1 MNAIA
6 LISAL
11 GAWPCWRLVL
21 KLLLCLAIFIAG
33 FVLGQRHIQQAWN
46 AERLHQQAESL
57 KQSLQAA
64 QIQTQ
69 QERINQKI
77 SIDYETQKSKLARRP
92 PVLRDGALSLC
103 IPPSNAAGPMPAV
116 AQFAPSPYA
125 TPANAVPD
133 PARDAG
139 PISCDQLA
147 RDASDTTL
155 MVLSFQRWYAE
166 QAKAQAT
173 AQTVVPEP

>member
-21 KLLLCLAIFIAG
+21 KLLLCLAIFTAG
-33 FVLGQRHIQQAWN
+33 FVLGQRHVQQAWN
-46 AERLHQQAESL
+46 AERLQQQAESL
-57 KQSLQAA
+57 QQSLQAA

-92 PVLRDGALSLC
+92 PVLRDGAFRLC
-103 IPPSNAAGPMPAV
+103 IPPSNPAGPMPTMAEPPPS
-116 AQFAPSPYA
+116 ADAAP
-125 TPANAVPD
+125 TNLVPD
-133 PARDAG
+133 PDRDAAI
-139 PISCDQLA
+139 ISCDQLA
-147 RDASDTTL
+147 RDATDTTL

>member
-1 MNAIA
+1 MNV
-6 LISAL
+6 SAL
-11 GAWPCWRLVL
+11 FGVLFAWPWRVVL
-21 KLLLCLAIFIAG
+21 GLLLCLAGFISG
-33 FVLGQRHIQQAWN
+33 FSLGQRHVQQAWI
-46 AERLHQQAESL
+46 AERLQQQTETL
-57 KQSLQAA
+57 QQSLQVA
-64 QIQTQ
+64 QLQTQ

-77 SIDYETQKSKLARRP
+77 STDYETQKSMLARRTP
-92 PVLRDGALSLC
+92 LLRDGALSLC
-103 IPPSNAAGPMPAV
+103 IPPSNAAGPMSAMAEPP
-116 AQFAPSPYA
+116 PSPYA

-133 PARDAG
+133 PARDAD

>member
-1 MNAIA
+1 MNV
-6 LISAL
+6 SAL
-11 GAWPCWRLVL
+11 FGVLFAWPWRVVL
-21 KLLLCLAIFIAG
+21 GLLLCLAGLISG
-33 FVLGQRHIQQAWN
+33 FALGQRHVHQAWN
-46 AERLHQQAESL
+46 AERLQQQAETL
-57 KQSLQAA
+57 QQSLQVA
-64 QIQTQ
+64 QLQTQ

-77 SIDYETQKSKLARRP
+77 STDYETQKSMLARRTP
-92 PVLRDGALSLC
+92 LLRDGALSLC
-103 IPPSNAAGPMPAV
+103 IPPSSAAGPMPAM
-116 AQFAPSPYA
+116 AEPAPSADA
-125 TPANAVPD
+125 TPTNAVPD

>member
-1 MNAIA
+1 MNV
-6 LISAL
+6 SAL
-11 GAWPCWRLVL
+11 FGVLFAWPWRVVL
-21 KLLLCLAIFIAG
+21 GLLLCLAGFISG
-33 FVLGQRHIQQAWN
+33 FALGQRHVQQAWN
-46 AERLHQQAESL
+46 AERLQQQAETL
-57 KQSLQAA
+57 QQSLQVA
-64 QIQTQ
+64 QLQTQ

-77 SIDYETQKSKLARRP
+77 STDYETQKSMLARRTP
-92 PVLRDGALSLC
+92 LLRYGALSLC
-103 IPPSNAAGPMPAV
+103 IPPSNAAGPMPTMAEPP
-116 AQFAPSPYA
+116 PSPYA

-133 PARDAG
+133 PVRDAG